1 MSSYTDVK
9 NLIISNIKANG
20 QREITGPILQDVL
33 LNMLENSSEADAANK
48 EYVDNKIADI
58 PVEKGSGY
66 QSMVQKVEGNTAE
79 GQYSSAF
86 GLETSA
92 SGNSANAEGWQ
103 TKSNGVASHAEG
115 VQTEANGNASH
126 AEGQKT
132 ITLNKAEHTEGT
144 WNLSIKDKTIHT
156 VGIGSNYN
164 DRKNAHEIHLDGKHY
179 VYGIG
184 GYDGTNSQTEGIKT
198 VQEVAEEVVN
208 AVQIKYTDLKSLR
221 DAGKLVPG
229 QQYRITDYTCTTTQ
243 ANTKSAGHQFDI
255 IVTADDE
262 STLNEEA
269 RAALHSGDEYF
280 SGCSLNAW
288 KIWYCLDNDT
298 TRFAWADATNG
309 KGVIYRMID
318 EWNNDAPYDFK
329 NIQFYRKWDSG
340 KSLWSTISSDNTGV
354 PCYTFSSKGSSST
367 TSFTDYSLASSN
379 SIYSNV
385 IKKYVS
391 SRKQTLNNICFF
403 GNYCYSNTF
412 GNKCYSNTFGNYCY
426 YNTFGNNCQNNTFGN
441 YCNSNTF
448 GDYCYSNTFGNDCQ
462 NNTFGNNC
470 YNNTFGNNYFS
481 NILGN
486 NFQNNTFGNYCSSNT
501 FGNYCYNN
509 TFGNNC
515 YRNTFGNNFQNNTFG
530 NDCNSNTFGN
540 SCQKNTFGNN
550 CSNNTFG
557 NYCRYIKFASDS
569 SSAATKY
576 NYYQN
581 NYFGDGCQYIVF
593 TGAETASNSQ
603 QVQNYNFA
611 QGLQGTSSAYLTIDG
626 VRNRAYETY
635 ISRDTDGTIKESVI
649 AEFEN
654 RLGNCVDLTSEQ
666 NITATK
672 TFSAGISLNNTIIR
686 KVKTPT
692 ANDDAANKQYVDNKI
707 ADIPVEKGSGNNS
720 IIQKGSL
727 NTASSAYSSA
737 FGYNTTASMAYAHA
751 EGYETTASGTHSHV
765 EGYKS
770 TASGQTSHAEGTETK
785 ATNDSAHAEGY
796 KTTAARYQSHAEG
809 NQTYAAGVCSH
820 AEGFKTKTTNK
831 GEHAEGLSNI
841 SIQGKTVH
849 TVGIGSAED
858 NVEDRKNAEEIH
870 VNGDKYVFGIG
881 GYDGTNSQTEGIKTV
896 QEVAEEVVNAVQ
908 ITYADLKS
916 LRDAGKLVPGQ
927 QYRITDYECTTM
939 QDGTRSAGHV
949 FDIIVTA
956 DDESTLNEVARAA
969 LHTGDEYFSGC
980 NLSAWK
986 IWYCLDNDANRFAW
1000 AMMKGK
1006 YIGVTVDRVAM
1017 HGRYAE
1023 TKVINDITYSLW
1035 LTPEPYMY
1043 IGTKTLEVGEYCD
1056 LIYVENGNFVV
1067 GVENFSRIND
1077 IKDVEDGKGV
1087 IYRMIDEFDND
1098 CPYDFKNI
1106 QFYRQWDENKQL
1118 WSTIS
1123 YGTAGVPCYTFSS
1136 ESDSS
1141 ATEFTDM
1148 SLILGSQVYYNI
1160 IKALPGNQMLNNNC
1174 FFGDGCNCNNF
1185 GNKCSNNTFGNNF
1198 HDNTFG
1204 NNCSDNTFR
1213 NDCYRNTLGNSCYSN
1228 TFGDYCCNNA
1238 FGDGCY
1244 DNTLG
1249 NDFRNNTF
1257 GNDCYNNAFGNS
1269 FQNNTLGNYCYNNTF
1284 GNSCY
1289 SNTFGDYCYS
1299 NTLGNYCYDN
1309 TFGNNFRN
1317 NTFGSNCYNNAF
1329 GNSFQ
1334 NNTLG
1339 NYCHDNTFGN
1349 GCYRNTLGDYC
1360 YSNTFGNYCS
1370 DNTFGNSCISD
1381 TFGDYCSGNTF
1392 GNYCYDNTFGNNC
1405 NSIKFASD
1413 SSASTKYNYYQFNH
1427 FGDGCQYIV
1436 FKGTETASDTQQVQ
1450 NYNFSQGLQGT
1461 SSAYLTIDGVRNRA
1475 YETYISRDT
1484 DGMIKESVIAEKL
1497 DKVIEISYNDLVT
1510 LRGSSKLVPGQQY
1523 RITDYTCT
1531 TTQANTKSAGHQ
1543 FDIIVTADDES
1554 TLNEEAR
1561 AALHTGDEYFSGCTL
1576 SAWKLWYCLDNDT
1589 TRFAWADS
1597 TNGKGV
1603 IYRMIDEWSN
1613 DVPYDFKN
1621 IQFARDWSVV
1631 APDSGLAGTIYCYTF
1646 SIFLEGFSENATA
1659 SDESVKA
1666 KECIESDEGGL
1677 FGNNVI
1683 RTYQNLGVCFLN
1695 GIVFVTDW
1703 TSFSV
1708 NHYSNTFGNNCS
1720 SNTLGNECYSNTFGN
1735 DCYSNTFG
1743 NECYSNTFGNYCY
1756 LNTFGNEYYSNTFG
1770 NNCNSNTFGNNCSSN
1785 TFGNYCSSNT
1795 FGNNCSRNT
1804 FGNRCNNNT
1813 FGNNCYNNTFG
1824 NEFQVNTF
1832 GNEFQANTFRNNCN
1846 NNTFGNG
1853 FQTNTFG
1860 NNCYNNTFGNNCSS
1874 NTFGNRCIYIKFA
1887 SDSSASTKYNY
1898 YQNNYFGDGCGCIVF
1913 TGAETASNSQQV
1925 QNYNFAQGLR
1935 GTSNAYISID
1945 GKRNRAYE
1953 TKVAKNSNGEIKT
1966 YCEADLI
1973 L

>member
-86 GLETSA
+86 GMETSA

-179 VYGIG
+179 IYGIG

-208 AVQIKYTDLKSLR
+208 AVQITYAELKSLR

-243 ANTKSAGHQFDI
+243 TGTKSAGHQFDI

-269 RAALHSGDEYF
+269 RAALHTGDEYF
-280 SGCSLNAW
+280 SGCNLSAW

-354 PCYTFSSKGSSST
+354 PCYTFSSKGNSAT
-367 TSFTDYSLASSN
+367 ISFTDYSLASSN

-820 AEGFKTKTTNK
+820 TEGFKTKTTNK

-908 ITYADLKS
+908 IKYTDLKS
-916 LRDAGKLVPGQ
+916 LRDTGTLVPGQ
-927 QYRITDYECTTM
+927 QYRITDYTCTTT
-939 QDGTRSAGHV
+939 QTNTKSAEHI

-956 DDESTLNEVARAA
+956 DDESTLNEVARAVK
-969 LHTGDEYFSGC
+969 HYGDTYFANSDL
-980 NLSAWK
+980 NAWK
-986 IWYCLDNDANRFAW
+986 IWY
-1000 AMMKGK
+1000 
-1006 YIGVTVDRVAM
+1006 
-1017 HGRYAE
+1017 
-1023 TKVINDITYSLW
+1023 S
-1035 LTPEPYMY
+1035 
-1043 IGTKTLEVGEYCD
+1043 
-1056 LIYVENGNFVV
+1056 
-1067 GVENFSRIND
+1067 
-1077 IKDVEDGKGV
+1077 
-1087 IYRMIDEFDND
+1087 
-1098 CPYDFKNI
+1098 
-1106 QFYRQWDENKQL
+1106 
-1118 WSTIS
+1118 
-1123 YGTAGVPCYTFSS
+1123 
-1136 ESDSS
+1136 
-1141 ATEFTDM
+1141 
-1148 SLILGSQVYYNI
+1148 
-1160 IKALPGNQMLNNNC
+1160 
-1174 FFGDGCNCNNF
+1174 
-1185 GNKCSNNTFGNNF
+1185 
-1198 HDNTFG
+1198 
-1204 NNCSDNTFR
+1204 
-1213 NDCYRNTLGNSCYSN
+1213 
-1228 TFGDYCCNNA
+1228 
-1238 FGDGCY
+1238 
-1244 DNTLG
+1244 
-1249 NDFRNNTF
+1249 
-1257 GNDCYNNAFGNS
+1257 
-1269 FQNNTLGNYCYNNTF
+1269 
-1284 GNSCY
+1284 
-1289 SNTFGDYCYS
+1289 
-1299 NTLGNYCYDN
+1299 
-1309 TFGNNFRN
+1309 
-1317 NTFGSNCYNNAF
+1317 
-1329 GNSFQ
+1329 
-1334 NNTLG
+1334 
-1339 NYCHDNTFGN
+1339 
-1349 GCYRNTLGDYC
+1349 
-1360 YSNTFGNYCS
+1360 
-1370 DNTFGNSCISD
+1370 
-1381 TFGDYCSGNTF
+1381 
-1392 GNYCYDNTFGNNC
+1392 
-1405 NSIKFASD
+1405 
-1413 SSASTKYNYYQFNH
+1413 
-1427 FGDGCQYIV
+1427 
-1436 FKGTETASDTQQVQ
+1436 
-1450 NYNFSQGLQGT
+1450 
-1461 SSAYLTIDGVRNRA
+1461 
-1475 YETYISRDT
+1475 
-1484 DGMIKESVIAEKL
+1484 
-1497 DKVIEISYNDLVT
+1497 
-1510 LRGSSKLVPGQQY
+1510 
-1523 RITDYTCT
+1523 
-1531 TTQANTKSAGHQ
+1531 
-1543 FDIIVTADDES
+1543 
-1554 TLNEEAR
+1554 
-1561 AALHTGDEYFSGCTL
+1561 
-1576 SAWKLWYCLDNDT
+1576 LDNDT
-1589 TRFAWADS
+1589 NRFAWADS

-1603 IYRMIDEWSN
+1603 IYRMIDEFNN
-1613 DVPYDFKN
+1613 DCPYDFKN

-1646 SIFLEGFSENATA
+1646 SVFLDGFIEDATA
-1659 SDESVKA
+1659 DDESVKA
-1666 KECIESDEGGL
+1666 KECIESDAGGF

-1708 NHYSNTFGNNCS
+1708 NHYSNTFGNDCS
-1720 SNTLGNECYSNTFGN
+1720 SNTFGN
-1735 DCYSNTFG
+1735 DCNNNTFG
-1743 NECYSNTFGNYCY
+1743 NSCYYNTFGNYCY
-1756 LNTFGNEYYSNTFG
+1756 RNTFGNDCNNNTFGNKCYCNTFGNSCGSNTFG
-1770 NNCNSNTFGNNCSSN
+1770 NDCCYNTFENSCYYN

-1795 FGNNCSRNT
+1795 FGNNCYSNIFGDNCEGNT
-1804 FGNRCNNNT
+1804 FGNDCH
-1813 FGNNCYNNTFG
+1813 
-1824 NEFQVNTF
+1824 
-1832 GNEFQANTFRNNCN
+1832 
-1846 NNTFGNG
+1846 
-1853 FQTNTFG
+1853 
-1860 NNCYNNTFGNNCSS
+1860 S
-1874 NTFGNRCIYIKFA
+1874 IKFA

-1898 YQNNYFGDGCGCIVF
+1898 YQYNHFGNGCQYIVF
-1913 TGAETASNSQQV
+1913 TGAETASSSAQV
-1925 QNYNFAQGLR
+1925 QNYNFAQGLK
-1935 GTSNAYISID
+1935 GTSSAYLTIDGVRGRSFETYISKDTDGTIKESVIADTATKKYVDTELGRCAKLDEENTFTKNVVIRDDGSNEYPASIYIYPKEGDNFGSAIGALEASFAPGFYMTFRDSEGRPTGLLSFGGGAFNFLVEGGDSARIANIASPTDSTDAANKKYVDDTIKANIATHITYTELKSLRDAGKLVSGTQYRITDYTCTTTQANTKSAGHQFDLIVTADDESTLNEVARAVKHYGDTYFANNDLSAWKIWYCLDNDTTRFAWADETNGKGVIYRMIDEFNNDCPYDFKNIQFRRVDANTVTVIRGQYYNDFSANVESFFNSTKNTIPFKYQYLEWYDSTRAAQEGFADLLGMTEEEVRSSGLFYCILDDKEWYGDPGLLASIASITDDNSKWLFTFNTETFTDSSLDGYTNNVFSNEVGVYLSERTMCLNNICFFGNDCNSNIFGNSCNSNTFGSGCYSNTFGNYCLYNIFGNSCNSNTFGSGCYSNTFVNDCYSNTFGSGCNSNTFGNYCKSNTFGSGCYSNTFGNYCLYNIFGNSCNSNTFGGSCEFNTFGSGCNSNTFGIGCYSNTFGNYCNSNTFGNSCDSNTFGNSCKSIKFATSSSATTKYNYYQKNNFGDGCEYIVLEGKATASSSTQVQNYNFAQGLQGTSSVYLTID
-1945 GKRNRAYE
+1945 GERNRSYE
-1953 TKVAKNSNGEIKT
+1953 TKVAKNSNGEVKV